1 MLFVSC
7 THAYI
12 VCIPVYIMT
21 YVCDYTRLFFYM
33 RSVFDCYL
41 VVLIAIWLFRLL
53 FGCLD
58 CYLVVRS
65 WSVTLA
71 CYCSLISKVLWLKL
85 KGKAIS
91 NADAYDKYIKRFK
104 SDWEASGHFISDE
117 SLLSEK
123 DQSSKLK
130 KH

>member
-21 YVCDYTRLFFYM
+21 YVCDSF
-33 RSVFDCYL
+33 SICEVC
-41 VVLIAIWLFRLL
+41 LIAIWLF
-53 FGCLD
+53 D
-58 CYLVVRS
+58 CYMVARS

-85 KGKAIS
+85 KGKSIS